1 MLTIDDLPDDLLLE
15 IFYSYVVRYQDGD
28 FYGLVSGT
36 RKTIRAI
43 QSWQSLV
50 HVCRRWRGLTFG
62 SPRRLNLQLFYT
74 SGISARKS
82 LDVWPALPLLIQ
94 GGVSEMS
101 VDNVV
106 AELEHSD
113 RIHQISLR
121 CHTTSH
127 LERLWTAMQIPFPEL
142 AHLYLTFQGW
152 SESYVTVLPD
162 SILDGSAPRLRHLNF
177 TAIPFPGLSTLL
189 LSATHLVSLWLDNIP
204 HSGYISPEA
213 MGTCL
218 SMLTSLEIF
227 VLRFESPQSTP
238 DQESRRSPS
247 LTRSVLPALV
257 ILNFK
262 GANEYLEELVARIDT
277 PRLDEGMVT
286 LFNDIDLY
294 APELIQFISRSSTFK
309 VPNEAHV
316 SFESQTT
323 SVKLKPQASSS
334 KYIIVIILCRE
345 PDWQLSSLAQI
356 WTTSS
361 PLLSTT
367 ENLFISEPVN
377 SQLDWKDGIA
387 NIEWLELL
395 LPFTAVKNLYLS
407 KKFALRLAPALLEM
421 TGGGTTEVLPTLQ
434 NLYLEGFH
442 ASESVQEGIERFV
455 SARQLTNRPIAISV
469 WDRS

>member
-1 MLTIDDLPDDLLLE
+1 
-15 IFYSYVVRYQDGD
+15 
-28 FYGLVSGT
+28 
-36 RKTIRAI
+36 
-43 QSWQSLV
+43 
-50 HVCRRWRGLTFG
+50 
-62 SPRRLNLQLFYT
+62 
-74 SGISARKS
+74 
-82 LDVWPALPLLIQ
+82 
-94 GGVSEMS
+94 
-101 VDNVV
+101 
-106 AELEHSD
+106 
-113 RIHQISLR
+113 
-121 CHTTSH
+121 
-127 LERLWTAMQIPFPEL
+127 
-142 AHLYLTFQGW
+142 
-152 SESYVTVLPD
+152 
-162 SILDGSAPRLRHLNF
+162 
-177 TAIPFPGLSTLL
+177 
-189 LSATHLVSLWLDNIP
+189 
-204 HSGYISPEA
+204 
-213 MGTCL
+213 
-218 SMLTSLEIF
+218 MLTSLEIF

-247 LTRSVLPALV
+247 LTRSVFPALV

-277 PRLDEGMVT
+277 PRLDEGTVT
-286 LFNDIDLY
+286 FFNDIDLY

-356 WTTSS
+356 CTTSS

-434 NLYLEGFH
+434 NLYLEGFQ